1 MAGLDAPICR
11 GSFVPAYLSMSD
23 YSLSL
28 SLSFF
33 FTLKLERGRGSSL
46 GEIGLWRI
54 VNPHSEAILSSEKYN
69 ELELWVLL
77 HLP

>member
-1 MAGLDAPICR
+1 MAGLDAPSICR
-11 GSFVPAYLSMSD
+11 GSFVPAYFSMSD

-28 SLSFF
+28 SLFF
-33 FTLKLERGRGSSL
+33 FTLKLERERGSSL

-69 ELELWVLL
+69 ELELWVLP

>member
-1 MAGLDAPICR
+1 MLLP
-11 GSFVPAYLSMSD
+11 SVEVPLFLPTSPCLIIV
-23 YSLSL
+23 SLSL
-28 SLSFF
+28 FF
-33 FTLKLERGRGSSL
+33 FTLKLERERGSSL

-69 ELELWVLL
+69 ELELWVLP

>member
-1 MAGLDAPICR
+1 MLLQ
-11 GSFVPAYLSMSD
+11 SVEVPLF
-23 YSLSL
+23 LPSL

-33 FTLKLERGRGSSL
+33 FTLKLERDRGSSL
-46 GEIGLWRI
+46 GEIGLWSI
-54 VNPHSEAILSSEKYN
+54 VNPHSEAILSPEKYN

>member
-1 MAGLDAPICR
+1 MEG
-11 GSFVPAYLSMSD
+11 VAYLSMSG
-23 YSLSL
+23 YSL

-33 FTLKLERGRGSSL
+33 FTLKLERDRGSSL

-54 VNPHSEAILSSEKYN
+54 VHPHSEAILSSEKYN

-77 HLP
+77 YLP